1 MAKFNNAKLQLLLH
15 QPKIKNMGKR
25 YSMVISGRIL
35 CYFLDFV
42 MFEVFII
49 FNFFD
54 CGDFTL
60 TLMKYLFL
68 YLTLYS

>member
-15 QPKIKNMGKR
+15 QPKIKNVGKR
-25 YSMVISGRIL
+25 HSMVTGRIL
-35 CYFLDFV
+35 RYFLDFV
-42 MFEVFII
+42 MFEIFII
-49 FNFFD
+49 FNFFY
-54 CGDFTL
+54 CGDFTF

>member
-1 MAKFNNAKLQLLLH
+1 MNKNKWEKNKNKNVFQYQMAKFNNAKLQLLLH

-25 YSMVISGRIL
+25 HSMVISGRIL

-49 FNFFD
+49 FNFF
-54 CGDFTL
+54 
-60 TLMKYLFL
+60 
-68 YLTLYS
+68 